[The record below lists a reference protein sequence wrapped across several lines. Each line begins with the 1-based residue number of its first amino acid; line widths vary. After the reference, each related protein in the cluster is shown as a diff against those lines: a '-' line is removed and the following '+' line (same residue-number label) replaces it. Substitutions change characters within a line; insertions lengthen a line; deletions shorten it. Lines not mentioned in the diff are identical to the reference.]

1 MNNSQKQLI
10 SFIDASGNFDSKD
23 RFFGVGMLTVENPG
37 PLTDVLHLIFQR
49 VLAIS
54 QSYRDQKLNS
64 LINSNKHNEAITML
78 RKTKRFELKYDRI
91 TPVKFSQ
98 YKEMIQLFLSNNRC
112 RFSCMVI
119 DRQSPSYNDDFFKNT
134 WDAYT
139 SYVATLITPELLNL
153 LETEIFL
160 VLDEIP
166 KPKIAQRSLEETVL
180 SKITKRVAAKYS
192 DKKLGRVINALRIES
207 HSNLLMQLTDV
218 LLGCVMF
225 DFKVRAGTL
234 SSKLESKKERV
245 VAFLRGGLNKSS
257 LAGTFTVHKPAYFH
271 VWEAEWQK

>member
-1 MNNSQKQLI
+1 MNKQLI
-10 SFIDASGNFDSKD
+10 SFIDASGNFDLND

-37 PLTDVLHLIFQR
+37 HLTDKLHLIFQR

-64 LINSNKHNEAITML
+64 LIADSKYNEAIAML

-91 TPVKFSQ
+91 TPVKFSH
-98 YKEMIQLFLSNNRC
+98 YKDMIKLFLSDNQC

-119 DRQSPSYNDDFFKNT
+119 DRKNPNYNDDFFKNT

-153 LETEIFL
+153 SEAENFLIF
-160 VLDEIP
+160 DEIP
-166 KPKIAQRSLEETVL
+166 KPRTATQSLEETIL
-180 SKITKRVAAKYS
+180 SKITKRVTTKYP
-192 DKKLGRVINALRIES
+192 DKNLGRIASALRIES

-218 LLGCVMF
+218 LLGCVMV
-225 DFKVRAGTL
+225 DFKIRADIL
-234 SSKLESKKERV
+234 SSKLRNRKEEV
-245 VAFLRGGLNKSS
+245 VASLRNGLNKST
-257 LAGTFTVHKPAYFH
+257 LAGTFTVHKPVYFH
-271 VWEAEWQK
+271 VWEADWQK